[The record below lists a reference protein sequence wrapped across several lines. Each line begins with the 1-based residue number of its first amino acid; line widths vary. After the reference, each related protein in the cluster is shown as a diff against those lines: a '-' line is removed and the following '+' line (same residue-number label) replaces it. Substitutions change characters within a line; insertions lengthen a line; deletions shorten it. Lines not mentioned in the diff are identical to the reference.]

1 MEFPKYE
8 LDISSYLN
16 KIKNLLHD
24 DNCHIFIDTN
34 IISQLYRLNDK
45 AREDFYDWVN
55 EYTNRFHVPIWA
67 IHEYS
72 NRVNGNNTKDYL
84 SELSKIKT
92 YSKDINGISG
102 FIKGYVGDSML
113 IGSSYHNNKE
123 ELFKDIEDVNTLLN
137 KISSAINNRLSEHQ
151 ASVHKEIVEK
161 LSKHALSSNIYD
173 MMNNTIYGFE
183 NRVAGRV
190 PPGFK
195 DAKKEENANGDLII
209 WQEILSFCETFNSDD
224 QKVKAILI
232 TRDNKPDMVYS
243 PVNQINDGRPASNNE
258 RLSIAHESLVYEFN
272 LKTSSID
279 FYIISFKSLV
289 KILAPEYRELAR
301 SFQIATAEENINNEN
316 EVVINQESIIDDS
329 NDENIS
335 TDVSS
340 TIPGSE
346 ELNIDTDNRDDTVLL
361 YSGTALMDSQYDY
374 INGNGFVDSYIEKLK
389 TYNWYE
395 QNPAIDKLINLKTNV
410 VNDDLVNRS
419 SFFVLGRNILQ
430 SAEGSSGSAIYFIEN
445 IAFYTKSWNKV
456 LVRSLIDGCLFEI
469 FFDSLAEIRPYGF
482 KGTYSSDLYSSINAL
497 SLDNPFDFINN
508 QLQKRGNTRFKPEVG
523 TDKVYI
529 FKFEFDDNL
538 HTKHIFCNGEDISIT
553 FKPTFYKDDFAK
565 IDYLEAALS
574 SYYAIPQV
582 YIKIDPSLPAELETI
597 YTIAENIGDIDL
609 LPF

>member
-16 KIKNLLHD
+16 KIKSLLHD

-92 YSKDINGISG
+92 YSKDINSISG

-113 IGSSYHNNKE
+113 IGSSYQDKRD
-123 ELFKDIEDVNTLLN
+123 ELFKDIDKVNALLTKIYPAISN
-137 KISSAINNRLSEHQ
+137 KLNEHQ

-161 LSKHALSSNIYD
+161 LSPHTLSSNIYD
-173 MMNNTIYGFE
+173 MMNNTKYEFE
-183 NRVAGRV
+183 NRVSGRV

-209 WQEILSFCETFNSDD
+209 WQEILSFCETCNSDN

-243 PVNQINDGRPASNNE
+243 PVNQINDGRPANE
-258 RLSIAHESLVYEFN
+258 KEKLSIAHESLVYEFK
-272 LKTSSID
+272 LKTSSIG
-279 FYIISFKSLV
+279 FYIINFNSLV

-301 SFQIATAEENINNEN
+301 SFQIATAEENTNNEN
-316 EVVINQESIIDDS
+316 ETVINQESIIDDS

-335 TDVSS
+335 TDVNS
-340 TIPGSE
+340 TIPESKE
-346 ELNIDTDNRDDTVLL
+346 SNTEIENLDDDVL
-361 YSGTALMDSQYDY
+361 YSGTALMDAQYDY
-374 INGNGFVDSYIEKLK
+374 LNGDGFVDGYIEKLK

-395 QNPAIDKLINLKTNV
+395 QNPAIDKLINLKTNGV
-410 VNDDLVNRS
+410 KDDLINRS
-419 SFFVLGRNILQ
+419 SFFVLGRNIMQ
-430 SAEGSSGSAIYFIEN
+430 SAEGSSGSAISFIEN
-445 IAFYTKSWNKV
+445 ISYFTKSWSKV
-456 LVRSLIDGCLFEI
+456 FVKSLIDGCLFEI
-469 FFDSLAEIRPYGF
+469 FFDSSGAVRPYGF

-508 QLQKRGNTRFKPEVG
+508 KLQKSGNKRFKPKVG
-523 TDKVYI
+523 SNQIYS
-529 FKFEFDDNL
+529 FRFEFQENL
-538 HTKHIFCNGEDISIT
+538 MTNDVYCNGVNISST
-553 FKPTFYKDDFAK
+553 FKPTLYLSEFAK
-565 IDYLEAALS
+565 KDYLEKALS
-574 SYYAIPQV
+574 SYYAISQD
-582 YIKIDPSLPAELETI
+582 YIDIEQPLPVDLKTI
-597 YTIAENIGDIDL
+597 YYIVDNNEDIDF